1 MKFIII
7 GLGNFGS
14 ALAEKLTHMGHEV
27 IGVDKKLQRIE
38 DIKDKIAQAICL
50 DSTHEDSVKSL
61 PLKNTDVVVVGIGE
75 DEGANILTTALMKKM
90 NVTRLISRSV
100 SSLHENVL
108 EAMEVT
114 EIVRPE
120 AETAERWAKKLSS
133 PGILDS
139 YELTSKYSIVK
150 AKVTS
155 EFSGKTVQE
164 VGFLKNFNV
173 IVLTVIKDRKRKN
186 LFGII
191 KNVSELE
198 INGIAKADTV
208 LNEGDI
214 MVLYG
219 HGSDIQKILG
229 LQDEP

>member
-90 NVTRLISRSV
+90 NVARLISRSV

-164 VGFLKNFNV
+164 IGFLKNFNV

-198 INGIAKADTV
+198 INGIANADTV

-219 HGSDIQKILG
+219 HGSDIQKLLG
-229 LQDEP
+229 LQD

>member
-14 ALAEKLTHMGHEV
+14 ALAEKLTYKGHEV
-27 IGVDKKLQRIE
+27 IGVDNQLQRVE
-38 DIKDKIAQAICL
+38 AIKDKIAQAICL
-50 DSTHEDSVKSL
+50 DSTHEESVKSL
-61 PLKNTDVVVVGIGE
+61 PLKNTDVVVVSIGE

-90 NVTRLISRSV
+90 NVARLISRSV
-100 SSLHENVL
+100 SSLHEHIL
-108 EAMEVT
+108 EAMDVN

-120 AETAERWAKKLSS
+120 EETAERWAKKLSS

-139 YELTSKYSIVK
+139 YELTSKYTIVK
-150 AKVTS
+150 AKVTR

-186 LFGII
+186 LFGIFN
-191 KNVSELE
+191 NVSELE
-198 INGIAKADTV
+198 IDRIANADTM

-229 LQDEP
+229 FQI